1 MARLASSS
9 RTTPLRTFG
18 PSHWEQSHSAS
29 DQSKPWSIWLKWER
43 EMSENVC
50 GKENAAKS
58 KRAREREREERERER
73 PLKTWGA
80 YERDGADGVCACGLS
95 SLFAMCC
102 LCVCLLTYAA
112 ILSAGI
118 PPAPLCLCFCFCL
131 LTYAAILSA
140 GISASSRAYA

>member
-1 MARLASSS
+1 
-9 RTTPLRTFG
+9 
-18 PSHWEQSHSAS
+18 
-29 DQSKPWSIWLKWER
+29 
-43 EMSENVC
+43 MSENVC

-102 LCVCLLTYAA
+102 FLCLPVDICGDTLCRNTPRPSLFMLLFLPVDICGDTLCRNIRLEQSIRVGRAGDIIPCPGGATDGAHHLCVDQ
-112 ILSAGI
+112 
-118 PPAPLCLCFCFCL
+118 
-131 LTYAAILSA
+131 
-140 GISASSRAYA
+140 RE